1 MIVSKLTLSTSSTAR
16 IAMRTGLILAC
27 TALISMSIILKSNA
41 QEDKGKSKKKTSAN
55 SKSPAESNT
64 PVEAKTVLVFQTDA
78 KGGVSAAVG
87 DDIQD
92 VIKSRLSATKL
103 YSPVSFSGSIPTVK
117 LAMTQQTLTASDIKH
132 PFDIDSKLKKLSG
145 ITGYTLVLVSSID
158 DYQLDP
164 ATGVIS
170 VVMSARLVDYSGA
183 KAVVRSAAQ
192 SADSPANKANKPEL
206 EVATALVRSLTD
218 KLMTS
223 VLTPK
228 PTTK

>member
-1 MIVSKLTLSTSSTAR
+1 M
-16 IAMRTGLILAC
+16 
-27 TALISMSIILKSNA
+27 KSQA
-41 QEDKGKSKKKTSAN
+41 QDDKGKSKKKMASEAKPPA
-55 SKSPAESNT
+55 SSPSSM

-92 VIKSRLSATKL
+92 VIKSRLSASKM
-103 YSPVSFSGSIPTVK
+103 YSPVTFSSSIPTVK
-117 LAMTQQTLTASDIKH
+117 LAMTQQLVTASDMKH
-132 PFDIDSKLKKLSG
+132 PFDVDSKLKKLSG
-145 ITGYTLVLVSSID
+145 VTGYSLVLVSSID
-158 DYQLDP
+158 DYELDA

-192 SADSPANKANKPEL
+192 SAASPENKTNKPEL

-223 VLTPK
+223 ILTPK